1 LLESAL
7 LEVKLQV
14 SNELS
19 SVIVATGSSI
29 PTRRVTNE
37 EFLDR
42 RLYAADGKAID
53 PATNQKVISKFQE
66 VTGIAERHY
75 VADHLVASDLA
86 LEAANHALAG
96 SGIDPETLDYLIV
109 THNFGDV
116 QARNPRSDLVPSLAA
131 RVKHGLRIANPACI
145 AYDLAFGCP
154 GWLQGVIQADYFLRS
169 GDASRAL
176 VIGTETLSRV
186 SDPHDRDSMIYA
198 DGAGAAVLEARR
210 DGRRTGILAHATRT
224 DSLDHAKLM
233 WMGKSHNPQFAGDR
247 LFLKMNGQKLYEYAL
262 TTLPGV
268 VRQTL
273 EKAGLTLTDV
283 SKILIHQAN
292 AKMDEA
298 ILKRLFKL
306 YGVEHIP
313 EGIMPMTIARLG
325 NNSVA
330 TIPTL
335 LDLIRRGK
343 LAGQRLASGDLV
355 VFASVGAGMNIN
367 SVAYRCP

>member
-1 LLESAL
+1 M
-7 LEVKLQV
+7 
-14 SNELS
+14 
-19 SVIVATGSSI
+19 

-42 RLYAADGKAID
+42 RFFEADGKPID
-53 PATNQKVISKFQE
+53 PATNRKVISRFHE

-75 VADHLVASDLA
+75 VPDDLVASDIA
-86 LEAANHALAG
+86 IEAANHALAG
-96 SGIDPETLDYLIV
+96 TGIDPETLDYLIV

-116 QARNPRSDLVPSLAA
+116 QARNPRSELVPSLAS
-131 RVKHGLRIANPACI
+131 RVKRGLRIANPACI
-145 AYDLAFGCP
+145 AYDVAFGCP
-154 GWLQGVIQADYFLRS
+154 GWLQAVIQADYFLRS

-186 SDPHDRDSMIYA
+186 LDPHDRDSMIYA
-198 DGAGAAVLEARR
+198 DGAGAAVLEARCN
-210 DGRRTGILAHATRT
+210 GRHVGILAHATRS
-224 DSLDHAKLM
+224 DSLDHSRLM
-233 WMGKSHNPQFAGDR
+233 WMGKSHNPQFADDR
-247 LFLKMNGQKLYEYAL
+247 LFLKMKGRQLYEYAL

-268 VRQTL
+268 VRQSL
-273 EKAGLTLTDV
+273 EKAGLTLPDV

-292 AKMDEA
+292 EKMDEA

-313 EGIMPMTIARLG
+313 EGIMPMSIARLG

-343 LAGQRLASGDLV
+343 LDGQRLVRGDLV
-355 VFASVGAGMNIN
+355 VFASVGAGMNVN
-367 SVAYRCP
+367 SVVYRWP